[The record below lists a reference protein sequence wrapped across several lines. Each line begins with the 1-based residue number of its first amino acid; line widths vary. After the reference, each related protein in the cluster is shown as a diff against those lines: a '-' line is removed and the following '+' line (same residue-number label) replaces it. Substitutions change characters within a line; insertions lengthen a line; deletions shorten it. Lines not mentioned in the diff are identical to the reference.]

1 MKRAIIVVLFFTLLV
16 GGGLKEVAASGQAWA
31 VIDADTGRLLEGHN
45 ENVRLPIASL
55 TKIWTAFTFIES
67 VTEPADVIISPQAA
81 SAEGSSLYLSQ
92 GMEIGADALL
102 TGLMLR
108 SGNIMPWK
116 MISFAQLLPQRII
129 VTRGRIKPI
138 AGVTSTASFIPN
150 RLRLQERPVL
160 QKLRAERLQP
170 ISKKTAKTSS

>member
-67 VTEPADVIISPQAA
+67 GTTPGDVIISPQAA
-81 SAEGSSLYLSQ
+81 SAEGSSLYLPQ
-92 GMEIGADALL
+92 GMKIEADAL
-102 TGLMLR
+102 R
-108 SGNIMPWK
+108 SI
-116 MISFAQLLPQRII
+116 
-129 VTRGRIKPI
+129 GR
-138 AGVTSTASFIPN
+138 S
-150 RLRLQERPVL
+150 
-160 QKLRAERLQP
+160 
-170 ISKKTAKTSS
+170 